1 MNTALTPGDRLQY
14 FGNYELLG
22 EIALGGMGIVWK
34 ARQTSLNRVV
44 ALKMIRGGMLASAED
59 VRRFHLEAE
68 AAANLQHPNIV
79 AIHEVGEHDGQHY
92 FSMDFVDGQNLAEHC
107 EGRPLPAPQ
116 AAELIATI
124 ADAVQFAHQ
133 RGILHRDLK
142 PQNVMLDQRG
152 TPHLTDFGLAKRMD
166 LDSSLTQEGAV
177 LGSPSYMAPEQAQGR
192 LDRVGP
198 HTDVYALG
206 AILFEMLSG
215 HAPFRGESPAET
227 MMRVISD
234 APGSLAQLD
243 PPVPRDLETICL
255 KALEKEPARR
265 YPTARDF
272 GEDVRRFLAQEP
284 ILARPASALRK
295 AQSWVRRRPW
305 TLAAAAALLV
315 IVMACVIF
323 GLIEQTRFLRAQQL
337 HPGTVRWPGNH
348 TAAMRNLG
356 AISAVA
362 FCLVMWTNLLLV
374 KAARRLT
381 SWAQVFDPKMH
392 WQPRRAVAP
401 QLATGAGLVALAV
414 VAYAVFLL
422 GRVISAFVW
431 DGTIGWSEMIMLYP
445 MFWFGFSVL
454 ATCARSLSGQAG
466 PSLPVLPPDTQAQ
479 VENDIRAGEYGPA
492 IKRVRDSIPGAS
504 FATAREVV
512 ENIAARLE
520 SATPGTLIA
529 PHAGRGF
536 NLQGTLI
543 CAAAESLILFIL
555 WKTVPPGQPVPFLME
570 FAAQFFLGVSIML
583 SIRVNGFV
591 RRFLI
596 VLPAIV
602 AMMANEMYLKPRY
615 PGFDFHAG
623 PHLTGLLFGAVFM
636 VAAWSRPR
644 TLPRPAGTQA

>member
-1 MNTALTPGDRLQY
+1 MTTALTPGDRIQY
-14 FGNYELLG
+14 FGNYELLE

-34 ARQTSLNRVV
+34 ARQSSLNRIV

-92 FSMDFVDGQNLAEHC
+92 FSMDFVDGQNLAEHG
-107 EGRPLPAPQ
+107 EGKPLPARQ

-166 LDSSLTQEGAV
+166 LDSSLTQDGAV

-215 HAPFRGESPAET
+215 RAPFRGDSPAET

-234 APGSLAQLD
+234 APGSLAKLD

-272 GEDVRRFLAQEP
+272 ADDVRRFLAQEP

-348 TAAMRNLG
+348 TAAMRDLG

-362 FCLVMWTNLLLV
+362 FATLLWTHLLV
-374 KAARRLT
+374 QKSARRLA
-381 SWAQVFDPKMH
+381 SWSQLFDAKMH
-392 WQPRRAVAP
+392 WQPRRAIP
-401 QLATGAGLVALAV
+401 PGLAAGAGLIALAV

-454 ATCARSLSGQAG
+454 AVSARSLSGQDGA
-466 PSLPVLPPDTQAQ
+466 SLPVLPPETLAQ
-479 VENDIRAGEYGPA
+479 VENDIRAGEYHPA
-492 IKRVRDSIPGAS
+492 IKRVRDSAAGAS
-504 FATAREVV
+504 FATARETV
-512 ENIAARLE
+512 EQIAARLE
-520 SATPGTLIA
+520 TAAPGTLIA
-529 PHAGRGF
+529 PHARRGF
-536 NLQGTLI
+536 NVQGALL
-543 CAAAESLILFIL
+543 CAAAESLLLLIL
-555 WKTVPPGQPVPFLME
+555 WETVPPRQPIPFLME
-570 FAAQFFLGVSIML
+570 FGAQFLLGVSIML
-583 SIRVNGFV
+583 TLRVKGFG

-596 VLPAIV
+596 VLPAVV
-602 AMMANEMYLKPRY
+602 AMMANEIYLKPRY

-623 PHLTGLLFGAVFM
+623 PHLTGLLFGCVLM

-644 TLPRPAGTQA
+644 ALPPAAPARG